1 MISSVKRLINMITDD
16 HVSNKDLYQEIM
28 KLHEKMDSI
37 VVGRI
42 SPLER
47 AVDRVYVYFAI
58 IGGIIS
64 IVVTISVAYIQDK
77 ILHL

>member
-1 MISSVKRLINMITDD
+1 MTTDD
-16 HVSNKDLYQEIM
+16 HVTNKDLYQEIM
-28 KLHEKMDSI
+28 KLHEKMDTI

-58 IGGIIS
+58 IGAVVS
-64 IVVTISVAYIQDK
+64 VVVTVIASYIKERVLQ
-77 ILHL
+77 I